1 MPSIVMSANDSV
13 SVDRVLV
20 HKASVPGGRCLAA
33 RISGGFA
40 WLRPDEQTVA
50 AHGKEKRAVT
60 EAISGFRCQAS
71 AGGRYT
77 AGGTDCREAP
87 LTVHEKKNLSE
98 SDICAK
104 HITPAIVLAGWDEDS
119 QIRREVY
126 FTKGRII
133 VRGKLVSRGRAK
145 RADYILYY
153 KPNIPLAVI
162 EAKDNSFSVGD
173 GLQQALEYAATLNI
187 PFVFSSNGD
196 GFVFHDRT
204 GASAE
209 KEANMPM
216 DAFPSPKD
224 LWARYRAW
232 KGLTPEAEKIV
243 LQDYFD
249 DGSGKAPRYY
259 QVSAVN
265 AAVEA
270 IAKGR
275 DRILLV
281 MATGTGKTYTAFQII
296 WRLWKA
302 GRKKRILYLADRN
315 VLIDQTMV
323 NDFRPFGAAMAK
335 LSTHAKTIE
344 RDGGSDIDLTTAID
358 RKRRIDTAYE
368 IYLGLYQAI
377 TGPEERQ
384 KLFREFS
391 PTFFDL
397 IVIDECH
404 RGSAAE
410 DSAWREILE
419 YFTSATQIGMT
430 ATPKETKYVSNIDY
444 FGEPVYTYSLKEGI
458 RDGFL
463 APYKVVKVHIDR
475 DVEGYRP
482 EKGQLDREGEEVED
496 RIYNVKDFDRTLV
509 LDDRTKLV
517 AHKVTEFLKES
528 GDRFQKTI
536 VFCIDQEHAG
546 RMRQALINENFDLV
560 AENQRYV
567 MRITGNDKEGQDQLG
582 NFIDPESRYP
592 ALVTTSRLLSTGV
605 DVQTCRLI
613 VLDREVGSMTEF
625 KQIIGRGTRVHE
637 DTRKYYFTVIDFR
650 GATSHFA
657 DPEFDGDPVQIYEPG
672 EQDPIAPPDDMPST
686 DEDGD
691 LLPEKPGTDETIVDG
706 PPDLT
711 LPPTSGRL
719 RKVYVDGIDVR
730 IVAERVEYLDEHGKL
745 ITESLRDFT
754 KKALKKRF
762 TSLSDFLKR
771 WKAAE
776 RKQAIVD
783 ELEAEGLPLGP
794 IAEELGKDLDPFDL
808 ICHVAFDKKP
818 LTRRERAENVMK
830 RDVFTKYGPQARAV
844 LDALLA
850 KYADEGVLNLDDAN
864 VLKIAP
870 FSAMGSV
877 VQLIKAFGDRQG
889 FEKAVH
895 ELQSALYQEAA

>member
-1 MPSIVMSANDSV
+1 MD
-13 SVDRVLV
+13 
-20 HKASVPGGRCLAA
+20 
-33 RISGGFA
+33 
-40 WLRPDEQTVA
+40 
-50 AHGKEKRAVT
+50 
-60 EAISGFRCQAS
+60 
-71 AGGRYT
+71 
-77 AGGTDCREAP
+77 
-87 LTVHEKKNLSE
+87 KKQLSE
-98 SDICAK
+98 RDICTK
-104 HITPAIVLAGWDEDS
+104 FITPAVKRAGWDEML
-119 QIRREVY
+119 QIREEVG

-133 VRGKLVSRGRAK
+133 VRGKLVTRGKAK

-153 KPNIPLAVI
+153 KPNIPLALI
-162 EAKDNSFSVGD
+162 EAKDNSHSVGD
-173 GLQQALEYAATLNI
+173 GMQQGLEYATTLDI

-204 GASAE
+204 GASAT
-209 KEANMPM
+209 KEANLAL
-216 DAFPSPKD
+216 DAFPSPVD

-232 KGLTPEAEKIV
+232 KGLRPEAEQIV

-249 DGSGKAPRYY
+249 DGSDKAPRYY
-259 QVSAVN
+259 QVNAVN
-265 AAVEA
+265 AAIEA

-335 LSTHAKTIE
+335 LSTNAKTIE
-344 RDGGSDIDLTTAID
+344 RDDGSTIDLTTAID
-358 RKRRIDTAYE
+358 KKRRIDTAYE

-391 PTFFDL
+391 PGFFDL

-419 YFTSATQIGMT
+419 YFSGATQIGLT
-430 ATPKETKYVSNIDY
+430 ATPKETKYVSNIHY
-444 FGEPVYTYSLKEGI
+444 FGDPVYSYSLKQGI

-482 EKGQLDREGEEVED
+482 EMGQLDRNGEEVED
-496 RIYNVKDFDRTLV
+496 RIYNTKDFDRTLV

-517 AHKVTEFLKES
+517 AKKVTEFLKES
-528 GDRFQKTI
+528 GDRLQKTI
-536 VFCIDQEHAG
+536 VFCEDQEHAA
-546 RMRQALINENFDLV
+546 RMRQALVNENKDLCD
-560 AENQRYV
+560 ENHRYV

-582 NFIDPESRYP
+582 NFIDPESKYP
-592 ALVTTSRLLSTGV
+592 VLVTTSRLLSTGV
-605 DVQTCRLI
+605 DAQTCRLI
-613 VLDREVGSMTEF
+613 VLDRAVGSMTEF
-625 KQIIGRGTRVHE
+625 KQIVGRGTRVHE
-637 DTRKYYFTVIDFR
+637 DTKKFYFTLIDFR

-657 DPEFDGDPVQIYEPG
+657 DPDFDGEPVQIYEPDEG
-672 EQDPIAPPDDMPST
+672 DPIAPPDPDPNASGGFS
-686 DEDGD
+686 E
-691 LLPEKPGTDETIVDG
+691 PGTPFDPSQDETTIDNG
-706 PPDLT
+706 PPDISI
-711 LPPTSGRL
+711 PSSGQRQ
-719 RKVYVDGIDVR
+719 RKVYVDGVGATI
-730 IVAERVEYLDEHGKL
+730 IAERVEYLDENGKL
-745 ITESLRDFT
+745 VTESLRDFT

-762 TSLSDFLKR
+762 ASLDDFLKR

-776 RKQAIVD
+776 RKQAIVE
-783 ELEAEGLPLGP
+783 ELAAEGLPLDL
-794 IAEELGKDLDPFDL
+794 IAEELGRDFDPFDL
-808 ICHVAFDKKP
+808 ICHVAFDRKP
-818 LTRRERAENVMK
+818 LTRRERAENVKK
-830 RDVFTKYGPQARAV
+830 RDVFTKYSGQVRAV

-864 VLKIAP
+864 VLRIP
-870 FSAMGSV
+870 PLSSLGTP
-877 VQLIKAFGDRQG
+877 VQLIKAFGGKNQFDAAIYQIQ
-889 FEKAVH
+889 A
-895 ELQSALYQEAA
+895 ALYAEAS